1 MKTFIKL
8 GMVALLLGFIS
19 ACSPPASSLK
29 KTLEE
34 NPDILFNVIEKHPAA
49 FFKVV
54 ETAGAKAREA
64 QQGDQFKNE
73 LVRMQTEWKSPKKV
87 SVDDARAY
95 NGTKESPVTIVE
107 YFDYN
112 CGYCG
117 TAHTTVSALKEKYGD
132 KIRVVYKH
140 LPILSDTS
148 RTAAEYMEAIRLQDK
163 DKAYEFHSI
172 LLEAQGDLRSGGEK
186 FLKDTAKKVGANMSK
201 LAKDSKGSKV
211 KGIIDADVKEAR
223 SLEFSGTPGFM
234 VNGAAV
240 RGAYPQSF
248 FEEAIDLLLASNK

>member
-1 MKTFIKL
+1 MKKFAQL

-34 NPDILFNVIEKHPAA
+34 NPDIVFNVIEKHPAE
-49 FFKVV
+49 FFKIV
-54 ETAGAKAREA
+54 EQAGAKARES
-64 QQGDQFKNE
+64 QQADQFKNE
-73 LVRMQTEWKSPKKV
+73 MVRMKAEWKNPKKPKV
-87 SVDDARAY
+87 VAARAY
-95 NGTKESPVTIVE
+95 SGNEDSPVTIVE

-117 TAHTTVSALKEKYGD
+117 KAHTTVKSLKEKYGD

-163 DKAYEFHSI
+163 DKAYKFHSLI
-172 LLEAQGDLRSGGEK
+172 LEAQGDLRGGGEK
-186 FLKDTAKKVGANMSK
+186 HLKDLAKQAGANMSK
-201 LAKDSKGSKV
+201 LAKDIKSKKV
-211 KGIIDADVKEAR
+211 KDIIDADVKEAR
-223 SLEFSGTPGFM
+223 SFEFTGTPGFL

-240 RGAYPQSF
+240 RGAYPESF
-248 FEEAIDLLLASNK
+248 FAEAIDAIISGEG